1 MALQTPPGC
10 FFIQNQHNGNV
21 LQTESETNTVLLTP
35 KCDNGCSDQLW
46 YKDGNF
52 IKSKHNNLALTM
64 NPGMASTGSKLYVAC
79 CQWSPYQKWITKRK
93 SRIANHME
101 QCKWLSLIYRYSHK
115 ICEQRNYIY
124 RQSMV

>member
-10 FFIQNQHNGNV
+10 FFVQNRFNGHV
-21 LQTESETNTVLLTP
+21 LQTDSETNKVLLTP
-35 KCDNGCSDQLW
+35 KSDNGCSDQLW

-52 IKSKHNNLALTM
+52 IKSKDSNLALTM
-64 NPGMASTGSKLYVAC
+64 NPGMAATGAKLYVAC

-101 QCKWLSLIYRYSHK
+101 QCK
-115 ICEQRNYIY
+115 
-124 RQSMV
+124 